1 MKKFFFGLLF
11 AFMFIGLQAQDTTK
25 TTAAD
30 SVKVV
35 AADTTTKSTTATNNE
50 LPNIELKD
58 LNGNRINI
66 KSLGDSSKITI
77 ITFWATWCKPCIK
90 ELNNT
95 LDFIDDWKTKYNVQY
110 FAVSVDDAKTTNSVR
125 PLATALNYDYN
136 YHILLDPNK
145 DLART
150 MNVNN
155 PPMIFIYDV
164 SGKLVYSHMGYT
176 EGGEYDIDDKLKALN
191 KKAKGK

>member
-1 MKKFFFGLLF
+1 MKKFFFGLMFTFL
-11 AFMFIGLQAQDTTK
+11 FIGLQAQDTTK
-25 TTAAD
+25 NTTTDSIPVVVVVVADTAVKTTTA
-30 SVKVV
+30 K
-35 AADTTTKSTTATNNE
+35 NNE

-66 KSLGDSSKITI
+66 KSLGDSGKITI

-125 PLATALNYDYN
+125 PLATALNYDWN
-136 YHILLDPNK
+136 YHILLDPNR

-164 SGKLVYSHMGYT
+164 SGNLVYTHMGYT
-176 EGGEYDIDDKLKALN
+176 EGGEYEVNDKVLELN
-191 KKAKGK
+191 